1 MEHISRPLVEPLTEV
16 PEQPLW
22 ARTWFI
28 GAALI
33 TLLALLVLLV
43 FTDVHRR
50 HADAMADFALEQ
62 EALASGLA
70 SGLGA
75 RLDALRED
83 TLWAAERM
91 QLSEPAL
98 ARPGAPLHALQ
109 ISEVDA
115 PPVPSGLGEVAL
127 SFTLGGRK
135 RANLSVPLSSLRV
148 GFRELEQ
155 PGRLC
160 ALVLPPGASSFLT
173 LSGRRVPVE
182 LFAGAL
188 KGTRGHVVLPGEIA
202 RQLRL
207 PGRAA
212 VVGLARLD
220 AGELGIWWV
229 AVAATARRAL
239 DREAQASWRSILAV
253 LLSAGLVLILGAV
266 LVVAQRRKLDA
277 EKALALEAARRRRE
291 EELDRVS
298 RVATLGALAMGI
310 AHELS
315 TPLGIISNRAE
326 QILEFVNNPEMVGK
340 SARVIGDQALRM
352 SRVIRAILGLV
363 RGESPADGVLSPAV
377 IAQHAVDL
385 VAHRFAA
392 ARVKLKLRADS
403 DVPPIRGDQPLIEH
417 AIVNLLLNAC
427 DACSAGGQVELSIRA
442 EGGTAVFTVLDTG
455 DGGVAEQAAP
465 RAAAPSYTTGSRGDG
480 FGLGFGL
487 GLAIAQ
493 EILKGHRGALAL
505 KTGPQGGTCAEARLP
520 LLPAPCPA

>member
-1 MEHISRPLVEPLTEV
+1 MEHISRQLVEPLTEV

-22 ARTWFI
+22 ARTGFI
-28 GAALI
+28 GAVLS

-50 HADAMADFALEQ
+50 HADAMEDFALEQ

-75 RLDALRED
+75 RLEALRED
-83 TLWAAERM
+83 ALWAAERV

-98 ARPGAPLHALQ
+98 ARPGAPLDVLQ
-109 ISEVDA
+109 IAEVDA
-115 PPVPSGLGEVAL
+115 PPLPTSPGEVAL
-127 SFTLGGRK
+127 SFPLGGHK
-135 RANLSVPLSSLRV
+135 RADLSVPLSSLRV
-148 GFRELEQ
+148 GFRELDQ

-173 LSGRRVPVE
+173 LSGRRLPAE
-182 LFAGAL
+182 LLAGAM
-188 KGTRGHVVLPGEIA
+188 KGARGHVVLPGEIA
-202 RQLRL
+202 RQFRL

-220 AGELGIWWV
+220 AGDLGVWWV

-253 LLSAGLVLILGAV
+253 LLSAGLVLTLGAV
-266 LVVAQRRKLDA
+266 LIVAQRRKLDA
-277 EKALALEAARRRRE
+277 EKALALAAARRRRE

-315 TPLGIISNRAE
+315 APLDTISSRAE
-326 QILEFVNNPEMVGK
+326 QILEFVSNPEMVGS

-352 SRVIRAILGLV
+352 SRVVRAILGLV
-363 RGESPADGVLSPAV
+363 RGESPADGALSPAV
-377 IAQHAVDL
+377 IAQHAVEL

-392 ARVKLKLRADS
+392 AHVRLTLSADP

-417 AIVNLLLNAC
+417 AIVNLLLSAC
-427 DACSAGGQVELSIRA
+427 DACDACDGGGQVELSVRA
-442 EGGTAVFTVLDTG
+442 EDGSAVFTVLDNG
-455 DGGVAEQAAP
+455 SSRAEQAA
-465 RAAAPSYTTGSRGDG
+465 RNAAEPFFSTGPTGH
-480 FGLGFGL
+480 GFGL

-505 KTGPQGGTCAEARLP
+505 KPRPHGGTCAEARIP
-520 LLPAPCPA
+520 LLPASCPP